1 MAKKSV
7 KKNEEK
13 AHDEHKHYESLKDK
27 MHEPLKSDKINKAAQ
42 MTEKKR
48 VEMVKDSE
56 KGIPIKYAIAIV
68 AVVAVLGAVILLSLP
83 GFISTGAGPVKSGD
97 MVQILYSLKIENGSV
112 FDAGNFTFKTGGGE
126 AIKGIDEAVIG
137 MRVGEKKTVV
147 IKPEDA
153 YGYYDE
159 SKIFDIPL
167 VNRMNRTESTST
179 SVFNM
184 TFGEEPVVGKTYRL
198 EDMVWDMRVTNIV
211 NGTVKIVHE
220 PRNGMTFDMKDAL
233 GNVYAKGTVNL
244 EGDSLVMTT
253 NPIRGSTIVT
263 IYGSGKVVDFNETH
277 MKLDFNHPLA
287 SETLT
292 FDIMLIGLPSQ

>member
-1 MAKKSV
+1 MAKKHV
-7 KKNEEK
+7 KKHEEK
-13 AHDEHKHYESLKDK
+13 AHNEHKHYESLKDK
-27 MHEPLKSDKINKAAQ
+27 ISEPIKSDKINKAAQ
-42 MTEKKR
+42 LTEKKR

-68 AVVAVLGAVILLSLP
+68 AVVAVLGAVILLSIP
-83 GFISTGAGPVKSGD
+83 GFMRAGAGPVKSGD
-97 MVQILYSLKIENGSV
+97 VVQILYSLKIENGSIY
-112 FDAGNFTFKTGGGE
+112 DAGNFTFRVNGSE
-126 AIKGIDEAVIG
+126 AIKGIDEAVID

-147 IKPEDA
+147 ITPENA

-167 VNRMNRTESTST
+167 VNRMNRTESTSID
-179 SVFNM
+179 VFNM
-184 TFGEEPVVGKTYRL
+184 TFGEEPVVGKSYHL
-198 EDMVWDMRVTNIV
+198 EDMVWDMRVTSID

-220 PRNGMTFDMKDAL
+220 PQNGMTFDMKDAL

-263 IYGSGKVVDFNETH
+263 VYGSGKVVDFNETH

-292 FDIMLIGLPSQ
+292 FDIMLAGVPSQ